1 LSLSVINAGSLI
13 KSGFEDYN
21 AIRITTKL
29 WLHPRIIS
37 MIHENLPVDYGDFLD
52 RIKSEIRLARFKVN
66 LAANSALLQIYWQ
79 IGCWILNQ
87 QNRSEWGAKVI
98 DKLSQDLRKE
108 FPDMQGLSARNLKYM
123 RQFAAIYPDPEFV
136 QATLAQIPWYHHI
149 TLLNKVKSHE
159 ERLFYVKEAYKNGWS
174 RDVMVA
180 QIDSRYFKRKGKAIS
195 NFSSALP
202 SPQSDLVQQIT
213 KDPYIFD
220 FLNLTDLCQEKELED
235 ALTDHVMKFLL
246 ELGAGFAFVGKQVHI
261 EVGDQDFYIDLLFYH
276 VKLHC
281 YVVVELKKG
290 KFMPEYAGKLNFYL
304 SVVDDKLRSEGD
316 QPSIGLLIC
325 QDKNE
330 VIAEYAL
337 RDLTKPIGISQYE
350 LIEAI
355 PKSLKASLPSIK
367 VIKQEIGQ
375 SKSSSR
381 KRPK

>member
-1 LSLSVINAGSLI
+1 MSLLLINAGSLN
-13 KSGFEDYN
+13 KSCINEDN
-21 AIRITTKL
+21 ANGITAKL

-37 MIHENLPVDYGDFLD
+37 MIHDNLPVDYSDFLD

-66 LAANSALLQIYWQ
+66 LAANSALLQVYWQ
-79 IGCWILNQ
+79 IGSWILNQ

-195 NFSSALP
+195 NFSSPLP

-220 FLNLTDLCQEKELED
+220 FLNLTDSCQEKELED

-304 SVVDDKLRSEGD
+304 SVADDKLKSEGD
-316 QPSIGLLIC
+316 QSSIGLLIC
-325 QDKNE
+325 QDKNG

-375 SKSSSR
+375 SKPSPR
-381 KRPK
+381 KRSK

>member
-1 LSLSVINAGSLI
+1 MRVRFG
-13 KSGFEDYN
+13 
-21 AIRITTKL
+21 TKL
-29 WLHPRIIS
+29 WFHPRIIS
-37 MIHENLPVDYGDFLD
+37 MILENLPVDYGDFLD

-98 DKLSQDLRKE
+98 DKLSHDLRKE

-180 QIDSRYFKRKGKAIS
+180 QIDSGYFKRKGKAIS

-220 FLNLTDLCQEKELED
+220 FLNLTDLCQEKELEE

-304 SVVDDKLRSEGD
+304 SVADEQLKSEVD

-325 QDKNE
+325 QDKNG

-337 RDLTKPIGISQYE
+337 RDLTKPIGISQYQ
-350 LIEAI
+350 LIDAI
-355 PKSLKASLPSIK
+355 PKNLKSSLPSIQI
-367 VIKQEIGQ
+367 IKQEIGQ
-375 SKSSSR
+375 RKRSTK

>member
-1 LSLSVINAGSLI
+1 M
-13 KSGFEDYN
+13 
-21 AIRITTKL
+21 TQ
-29 WLHPRIIS
+29 
-37 MIHENLPVDYGDFLD
+37 ENLPAGYGDFLD
-52 RIKSEIRLARFKVN
+52 RIKSEIRLARFKVS
-66 LAANSALLQIYWQ
+66 LVANATLLQIYWQ
-79 IGCWILNQ
+79 IGCWILDQ

-98 DKLSQDLRKE
+98 EKLSHDLRKE

-123 RQFAAIYPDPEFV
+123 RQFAAVYPDPEFV

-149 TLLNKVKSHE
+149 TLLNKVKSHD
-159 ERLFYVKEAYKNGWS
+159 ERIFYVKEAYKNGWS
-174 RDVMVA
+174 RDLMVA
-180 QIDSRYFKRKGKAIS
+180 QIDSRYYKRKGKAIS

-220 FLNLTDLCQEKELED
+220 FLNLTDLCQEKELEE

-281 YVVVELKKG
+281 YVVIELKKG

-304 SVVDDKLRSEGD
+304 SVADDKLKTEID

-325 QDKNE
+325 QDKNG

-337 RDLTKPIGISQYE
+337 RDLTKPIGISQYQ

-355 PKSLKASLPSIK
+355 PKNLKASLPSIK
-367 VIKQEIGQ
+367 TIEEQIGQ
-375 SKSSSR
+375 TKRLPKKRSK
-381 KRPK
+381 

>member
-1 LSLSVINAGSLI
+1 MLI
-13 KSGFEDYN
+13 HHGN
-21 AIRITTKL
+21 LITTPESALDESGITTNL
-29 WLHPRIIS
+29 WPYLALFR
-37 MIHENLPVDYGDFLD
+37 MIQEHLPTGYGDFLD
-52 RIKSEIRLARFKVN
+52 RIKSEIRLARFKLN

-79 IGCWILNQ
+79 IGRWIVDQ
-87 QNRSEWGAKVI
+87 QNRAEWGAKVI

-108 FPDMQGLSARNLKYM
+108 FPDMQGLSSRNLKYM
-123 RQFAAIYPDPEFV
+123 RQFAAVYPDPEFV

-149 TLLNKVKSHE
+149 TLLNKIKNHE
-159 ERLFYVKEAYKNGWS
+159 ERIFYVKEAHKNGWS

-180 QIDSRYFKRKGKAIS
+180 QIDSKYYKRKGKAVS

-220 FLNLTDLCQEKELED
+220 FLNLTDLCQEKELEE

-261 EVGDQDFYIDLLFYH
+261 EVGEQDYYIDLLFYH

-290 KFMPEYAGKLNFYL
+290 KFTPEHAGKLNFYL
-304 SVVDDKLRSEGD
+304 SVADDKLRSELD

-325 QDKNE
+325 QDKHG
-330 VIAEYAL
+330 VVAEYAL
-337 RDLTKPIGISQYE
+337 RDLSKPIGISEYQ

-355 PKSLKASLPSIK
+355 PKNMKSSLPSVKTIE
-367 VIKQEIGQ
+367 QEIGCTKRVTPTK
-375 SKSSSR
+375 SK
-381 KRPK
+381 

>member
-21 AIRITTKL
+21 ANRITTKL